1 MVYSIISQR
10 KYIVAVVIL
19 TLFFKSLNVIQYT
32 EHTFAEC
39 SFMCFVPTNVIY
51 IKEDDVIS
59 VQTLYYLNFSQ

>member
-32 EHTFAEC
+32 E
-39 SFMCFVPTNVIY
+39 Y
-51 IKEDDVIS
+51 ICRI
-59 VQTLYYLNFSQ
+59 